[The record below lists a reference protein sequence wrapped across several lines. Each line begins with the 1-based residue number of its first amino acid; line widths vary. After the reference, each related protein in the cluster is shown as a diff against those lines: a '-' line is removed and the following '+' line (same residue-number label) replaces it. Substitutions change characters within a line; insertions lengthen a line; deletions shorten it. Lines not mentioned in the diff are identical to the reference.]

1 VKGGRAANMGGIK
14 QEYISSVHLFIFIHL
29 FQIGSTVVVGVGDE
43 AKQDAWMAV
52 LVASIIGFML
62 MFLYVKILELSS
74 QNCLY
79 SALIS
84 LFGGI
89 IGKGFVFLY
98 VLYFTYIAAR
108 VLRDFCELVNTV
120 IYPNTPIEVI
130 AILFL
135 LAIMYYLYHGMEASA
150 RSITIFMPYLVLFLM
165 AIVLFLWINGS
176 VKLANIRPVLAHGFK
191 PVAAAIYPGL
201 MTFPFGETVVFLCL
215 MSFVQQ
221 KQKLF
226 KTAGSAVLLSGVV
239 LSFFTMLKLAVLGVN
254 HAASASFPLLSAI
267 RTISIANFLE
277 RLDALVVFV
286 ILIGI
291 FIKVFLFMLGALK
304 GIEYISSIPYR
315 FFILPFGGLLSVC
328 TTLIA
333 DNYAE
338 HLQEGLKFVPYY
350 LHLPLQYGI
359 PLLLFILLLI
369 KQKWGGKQHEAG

>member
-1 VKGGRAANMGGIK
+1 MMGGR
-14 QEYISSVHLFIFIHL
+14 QPEYISSIQLFILIHL
-29 FQIGSTVVVGVGDE
+29 FQIGSAVVVGIGDD
-43 AKQDAWMAV
+43 AKQDAWLAV
-52 LVASIIGFML
+52 LAASMIGVAL

-84 LFGGI
+84 LLGKPV
-89 IGKGFVFLY
+89 GKGIVFLY
-98 VLYFTYIAAR
+98 VVYFLYIATR

-135 LAIMYYLYHGMEASA
+135 LAIMYYLYHGIEASA
-150 RSITIFMPYLVLFLM
+150 RSILIFMPYLIGFLV
-165 AIVLFLWINGS
+165 AIVLLLWINGS
-176 VKLANIRPVLAHGFK
+176 VNLENIRPVLAHGFT
-191 PVAAAIYPGL
+191 PVATAIYPGL
-201 MTFPFGETVVFLCL
+201 ITFPFGESIVFLCL
-215 MSFVQQ
+215 MSFV
-221 KQKLF
+221 KQKKYLF
-226 KTAGSAVLLSGVV
+226 KTTGMAVLLSGVV
-239 LSFFTMLKLAVLGVN
+239 LSFFTMLKLAVLGVE

-291 FIKVFLFMLGALK
+291 FIKVFLFTLGALK
-304 GIEYISSIPYR
+304 GVEYLSSIPYR
-315 FFILPFGGLLSVC
+315 FFILPFGGMLSLFM
-328 TTLIA
+328 TLIA

-338 HLQEGLKFVPYY
+338 HLQEGLRFVPYY

-359 PLLLFILLLI
+359 PLLLFLSLSI
-369 KQKWGGKQHEAG
+369 KQKWGGKQHEA